1 MIRRAL
7 PLATA
12 FALAVPAAYAQSPAD
27 FFPREPG
34 ATLVPETPVT
44 APEPAPDTGPVTPP
58 GPADPGPR
66 LVLRGITLEGAA
78 AIPEADLAPIWADLI
93 GQPVSLD
100 ALDAVAAGIGAAYRA
115 RGFVLSQAAIPEQS
129 VEDGIVRIQV
139 IEGFVDRVA
148 LDGGAPNQQAYA
160 ATLFEPTVE
169 QRPLALS
176 TLERGVL
183 LSRDTFGAGV
193 ETVLEPSPLTFGAA
207 DLTVLIEPDPF
218 VGFAAIDNRGSRLYG
233 AWTAAAGASVFNLL
247 GLNERLDFLVA
258 AAPKDGSLAYGQVR
272 FDAPIPALT
281 GTFLDGARLEL
292 EADISRADPDFTQSG
307 QPQDLEIVQNETNL
321 GVGLFVP
328 FTRSRSEN
336 LFGRLALD
344 WKDSENITVFTG
356 PDMASEDRLLVLE
369 ARATWDVAD
378 SFGGVSLVDGLIR
391 QGLPIGTTEIG
402 EEGPAAGVADFTLA
416 ALTLS
421 RLQRLGDSP
430 WALYGLAIGQYA
442 ANILPNSERL
452 SLGDATIGRGFAP
465 GNTTG
470 DSGFGGRVELRRGID
485 TANAG
490 GILEAVEAYGFLDYG
505 RAYDRSI
512 ERDGDR
518 WETLASAGIGA
529 RLDLRDWLTITPE
542 IARQTRGVA
551 TDTTDPDHETRFY
564 IGAVARF

>member
-7 PLATA
+7 PLAAA
-12 FALAVPAAYAQSPAD
+12 FALVAPAAHAQSPAD

-44 APEPAPDTGPVTPP
+44 APDPEPETGPVTPP

-66 LVLRGITLEGAA
+66 LVLRGIALEGAT

-93 GQPVSLD
+93 GRPVSLD
-100 ALDAVAAGIGAAYRA
+100 ALDSVAARIGAAYRA
-115 RGFVLSQAAIPEQS
+115 RGFVLSQAVIPEQG
-129 VEDGIVRIQV
+129 VDDGIVRIQV
-139 IEGFVDRVA
+139 IEGFIDRVA
-148 LDGGAPNQQAYA
+148 VTGGAPNQQGYA

-169 QRPLALS
+169 ERPLSLR

-183 LSRDTFGAGV
+183 LSRDTIGDGV
-193 ETVLEPSPLTFGAA
+193 ETVVEPSPVTFGAA
-207 DLTVLIEPDPF
+207 DLTVLIEPDPI
-218 VGFAAIDNRGSRLYG
+218 VGFAAINNRGSRLYG
-233 AWTAAAGASVFNLL
+233 AWTAAGGASVFNIL

-258 AAPKDGSLAYGQVR
+258 AAPKDGSLAYAELR
-272 FDAPIPALT
+272 FDAPVPALT
-281 GTFLDGARLEL
+281 GTVLDGARFEL

-307 QPQDLEIVQNETNL
+307 QPQDLEIVQNETNF

-328 FTRSRSEN
+328 FTRTRSEN

-344 WKDSENITVFTG
+344 WQDSESVTVFTG
-356 PDMASEDRLLVLE
+356 PDMATQDRLLVLE
-369 ARATWDVAD
+369 ARATWDIAD
-378 SFGGVSLVDGLIR
+378 SSGGVSLVDGLIR

-402 EEGPAAGVADFTLA
+402 DDGPSAGVADFTLA

-430 WALYGLAIGQYA
+430 WALYGQAIGQYA
-442 ANILPNSERL
+442 ANILPNSERF

-470 DSGFGGRVELRRGID
+470 DSGFGGRVELRRGIAV
-485 TANAG
+485 TQAAQVV
-490 GILEAVEAYGFLDYG
+490 EAVELYGFFDYG

-512 ERDGDR
+512 ERDGNQ
-518 WETLASAGIGA
+518 WETLASTGIGA
-529 RLDLRDWLTITPE
+529 RIDLRDWLTITPE
-542 IARQTRGVA
+542 IARQTQGVA

>member
-7 PLATA
+7 PLAA
-12 FALAVPAAYAQSPAD
+12 ALALAVPAARAQSPAD
-27 FFPREPG
+27 FLPREPG
-34 ATLVPETPVT
+34 ATLAPPTRVA
-44 APEPAPDTGPVTPP
+44 APEPAPGTGPVTPP
-58 GPADPGPR
+58 GGADPGPR
-66 LVLRGITLEGAA
+66 LVLRGIELDGAT
-78 AIPEADLAPIWADLI
+78 AIPEAELAPIWADLV
-93 GQPVSLD
+93 GRPVTLE

-115 RGFVLSQAAIPEQS
+115 RGYVLSQAAIPEQT
-129 VEDGIVRIQV
+129 VDDGLVRIQV

-148 LDGGAPNQQAYA
+148 IAGGAPNQRDYA
-160 ATLFEPTVE
+160 ARLFEPTAAA
-169 QRPLALS
+169 RPLALP

-183 LSRDTFGAGV
+183 LARDTMGAGV

-207 DLTVLIEPDPF
+207 DLTVLLEPDPF

-233 AWTAAAGASVFNLL
+233 AWTGAVGASAFNLL
-247 GLNERLDFLVA
+247 GLNERLDVLA
-258 AAPKDGSLAYGQVR
+258 ATALRDGSLAYAQLR
-272 FDAPIPALT
+272 FDAPLPAFA
-281 GTFLDGARLEL
+281 GTALDGARLEL

-307 QPQDLEIVQNETNL
+307 QPEDLAIVQNENNARIA
-321 GVGLFVP
+321 LFVP

-344 WKDSENITVFTG
+344 WQDSESVTVFTG
-356 PDMASEDRLLVLE
+356 PDMASRDRLLVLE
-369 ARATWDVAD
+369 ARGIWDVAD
-378 SFGGVSLVDGLIR
+378 RFGGVSLVDGSLR
-391 QGLPIGTTEIG
+391 QGLPVGTTEIG
-402 EEGPAAGVADFTLA
+402 ETGPAAGVTDFTVA

-421 RLQRLGDSP
+421 RLQSLGDGP
-430 WALYGLAIGQYA
+430 WSLYGEAIGQYA
-442 ANILPNSERL
+442 ANVLPNSERF

-470 DSGFGGRVELRRGID
+470 DSGYGVRAELRRGIVIP
-485 TANAG
+485 NAG
-490 GILEAVEAYGFLDYG
+490 DMLQAAELYGYFDYG

-542 IARQTRGVA
+542 IARQTRGTA